1 MSVAT
6 PAASR
11 LLCRSLAANSAKTS
25 SRAVAASSRSTAAQ
39 HQFHTTSPTLSRK
52 RRSPY
57 RNVKAEKL
65 GLTNPEKRPGV
76 IAKYQNL
83 ISPDYDDTD
92 IETLQKKYTPE
103 QLEALV
109 LGERVVASDDLVEQG
124 RMRNDPYRPQYLEDF
139 ATLRPVVDRREK
151 SGRKVDTSA
160 RFMTPDEFE
169 DDFLAFIR
177 QRSEENGEKQ
187 GMMDMSEALA
197 LYEEMRSKMLSKADG
212 EQLTSQD
219 MAEAVDRVLGPT
231 MTSNELA
238 GIKDDLTTAAVQVG
252 TDEQQAEAGRHKPK
266 EPKPDDTMA
275 IYKYL
280 TERNSMTGF
289 DGGDSALAPELPK
302 KVPGVAGLYR
312 QEADEEDA
320 ALDPEGLYQELK
332 RQTGMST
339 KTIMGIFQNHTKILV
354 RRFVSNQTRLGKIR
368 STYVLAI
375 AGNKDGRL
383 GLGEAKSVD
392 SETATAKAKLAAIKN
407 MQPIRRY
414 EQRTIYG
421 NVEAKVGGTIVQLY
435 ARPPGMSELLMI
447 FEGLNFSFSMLM
459 SLLHRIRPPSF
470 PPLLRDGP
478 SSRHL
483 RPGSKDA
490 SVPQPHELSQGL
502 LPGFDEPTRSR
513 DHRSRPRQEARR
525 RAQGLLWWRHPLG
538 SQCVQCTNI
547 RDTNTVQSH
556 HESVL
561 WWLESSPRVKA
572 MSPLSFLS
580 KIVVM
585 RTCNLH
591 WL

>member
-25 SRAVAASSRSTAAQ
+25 SRAVAASSRSTAAAQ
-39 HQFHTTSPTLSRK
+39 HQFHTTSPALSRK

-65 GLTNPEKRPGV
+65 GLTDPEKRPGV

-151 SGRKVDTSA
+151 SGRKADTSA
-160 RFMTPDEFE
+160 RFMTPNEFQ
-169 DDFLAFIR
+169 DDFLDFIR
-177 QRSEENGEKQ
+177 QKSEENGEKQ

-212 EQLTSQD
+212 EALTSQD

-231 MTSNELA
+231 MTANAFA
-238 GIKDDLTTAAVQVG
+238 GIKDDLMTAAVQEG
-252 TDEQQAEAGRHKPK
+252 TGEQQPEEGQIKPEK
-266 EPKPDDTMA
+266 DIPDDTMA
-275 IYKYL
+275 VYKYL
-280 TERNSMTGF
+280 TERNPMTGF

-302 KVPGVAGLYR
+302 KVPGVAGLYK
-312 QEADEEDA
+312 QESDGEDA
-320 ALDPEGLYQELK
+320 ALDPEGTYQELR

-339 KTIMGIFQNHTKILV
+339 KTIMGIFQNNTKILV

-368 STYVLAI
+368 SSYVLAI

-392 SETATAKAKLAAIKN
+392 SETAAAKAKLAAIRN

-421 NVEAKVGGTIVQLY
+421 NVEGKVGGTIVQLY
-435 ARPPGMSELLMI
+435 TRPPGMSE
-447 FEGLNFSFSMLM
+447 
-459 SLLHRIRPPSF
+459 SL
-470 PPLLRDGP
+470 
-478 SSRHL
+478 
-483 RPGSKDA
+483 
-490 SVPQPHELSQGL
+490 
-502 LPGFDEPTRSR
+502 
-513 DHRSRPRQEARR
+513 
-525 RAQGLLWWRHPLG
+525 
-538 SQCVQCTNI
+538 
-547 RDTNTVQSH
+547 TV
-556 HESVL
+556 
-561 WWLESSPRVKA
+561 
-572 MSPLSFLS
+572 F
-580 KIVVM
+580 
-585 RTCNLH
+585 
-591 WL
+591 

>member
-25 SRAVAASSRSTAAQ
+25 SRAVAASSSRSTASSISTSQQ

-65 GLTNPEKRPGV
+65 GLLDPEKRPGV
-76 IAKYQNL
+76 VAKYQNL

-92 IETLQKKYTPE
+92 VETLQKKYTPE
-103 QLEALV
+103 QIEALV
-109 LGERVVASDDLVEQG
+109 MGENVVLAEDLVEQG

-139 ATLRPVVDRREK
+139 ATLRPVIDRREK
-151 SGRKVDTSA
+151 TGRPVDTSA

-169 DDFLAFIR
+169 DDFLEWIR
-177 QRSEENGEKQ
+177 ERDVKNGKKE
-187 GMMDMSEALA
+187 GLIDMGEALA
-197 LYEEMRSKMLSKADG
+197 MYEEMRSKMLSKQEG
-212 EQLTSQD
+212 EELTSRD
-219 MAEAVDRVLGPT
+219 MAEAVDRVMGPA
-231 MTSNELA
+231 MTAEELSEMTRDGPEKSNSKGMRE
-238 GIKDDLTTAAVQVG
+238 KSKE
-252 TDEQQAEAGRHKPK
+252 DEMDEKV
-266 EPKPDDTMA
+266 PDDTMA

-312 QEADEEDA
+312 QETDDDDA
-320 ALDPEGLYQELK
+320 TLDPEGIYQELRK
-332 RQTGMST
+332 KTGMNT
-339 KTIMGIFQNHTKILV
+339 KQIIDLAQNQTKILV

-375 AGNKDGRL
+375 CGNKNGRL

-392 SETATAKAKLAAIKN
+392 PETATSKAKLAAIRN

-435 ARPPGMSELLMI
+435 ARPPGFGLRVSHRF
-447 FEGLNFSFSMLM
+447 FEMARAVGLQDLAAKM
-459 SLLHRIRPPSF
+459 P
-470 PPLLRDGP
+470 
-478 SSRHL
+478 
-483 RPGSKDA
+483 
-490 SVPQPHELSQGL
+490 
-502 LPGFDEPTRSR
+502 RSR
-513 DHRSRPRQEARR
+513 NPMNS
-525 RAQGLLWWRHPLG
+525 
-538 SQCVQCTNI
+538 
-547 RDTNTVQSH
+547 
-556 HESVL
+556 
-561 WWLESSPRVKA
+561 VKA
-572 MSPLSFLS
+572 CFQALMNQPDPETIALGRGKKLVDAR
-580 KIVVM
+580 KVYYGGA
-585 RTCNLH
+585 TL
-591 WL
+591 